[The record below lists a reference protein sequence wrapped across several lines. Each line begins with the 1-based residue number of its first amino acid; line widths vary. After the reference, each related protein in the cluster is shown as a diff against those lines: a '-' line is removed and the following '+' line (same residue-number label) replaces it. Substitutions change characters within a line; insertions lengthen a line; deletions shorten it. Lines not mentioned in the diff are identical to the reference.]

1 VGETH
6 CSRAP
11 YILNL
16 GVFVDHA
23 QGTKT
28 LVFPVAITDVVFVT
42 SHCGIRK
49 TEGTYE
55 ANENVCALHYISRNG
70 VSWSP
75 HSGYSE

>member
-16 GVFVDHA
+16 GAFVDHA

-28 LVFPVAITDVVFVT
+28 LVFPVAILPDVVFVT
-42 SHCGIRK
+42 SHC
-49 TEGTYE
+49 
-55 ANENVCALHYISRNG
+55 ENRRHLRGKRMRSSLYI
-70 VSWSP
+70 
-75 HSGYSE
+75 